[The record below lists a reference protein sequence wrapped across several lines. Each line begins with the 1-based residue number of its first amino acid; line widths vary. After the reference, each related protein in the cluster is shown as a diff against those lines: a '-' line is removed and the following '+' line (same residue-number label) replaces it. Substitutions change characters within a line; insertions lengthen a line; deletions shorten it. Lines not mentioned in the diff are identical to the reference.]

1 VILLIIERCQHSL
14 MVHGKIEAYRFSVD
28 RASFGHLALEFMSAR
43 GYPLDDCFAGGGDR
57 NCLVGSTHT
66 FRD

>member
-1 VILLIIERCQHSL
+1 
-14 MVHGKIEAYRFSVD
+14 
-28 RASFGHLALEFMSAR
+28 LALEFMSAR